1 MPALRAGRYYEA
13 QLQLPVEWKKKDA
26 RRRNKGCRVSYDPD
40 LYYNPDALPI
50 RLEQPLQMP
59 APVTTREAHDAETD
73 PLLRMA
79 PGYERYKRISLLY
92 GNQPYRH
99 LSAGRAGRRWR

>member
-1 MPALRAGRYYEA
+1 MRLFHTHACLRAGRYYEA
-13 QLQLPVEWKKKDA
+13 QLQLPVEWKEEGCPTPEQ
-26 RRRNKGCRVSYDPD
+26 GCRVSYDPD

-79 PGYERYKRISLLY
+79 HG
-92 GNQPYRH
+92 
-99 LSAGRAGRRWR
+99 